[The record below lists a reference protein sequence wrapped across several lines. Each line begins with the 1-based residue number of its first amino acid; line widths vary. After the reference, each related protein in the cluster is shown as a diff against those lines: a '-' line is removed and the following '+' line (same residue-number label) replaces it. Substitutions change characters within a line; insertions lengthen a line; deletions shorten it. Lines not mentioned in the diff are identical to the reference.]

1 MEAGLEVCMTAPEII
16 TLPYPPSVN
25 RYWRN
30 WQGRTVISAEGRRYR
45 DTVGTRIRL
54 MRVTT
59 FEGPVALQVDVY
71 PPDRRKRDLDNV
83 LKAILDALE
92 KGGAFRDDAQVVDLH
107 ALKLPPRPGGEVL
120 VRIDEAEAV

>member
-1 MEAGLEVCMTAPEII
+1 MTAPEII

-107 ALKLPPRPGGEVL
+107 ALKLEPRPGGEVL
-120 VRIDEAEAV
+120 VRIDGAEVA